1 MKICV
6 MQPYFIPYPGYY
18 LLHKYVDTFVIFDD
32 VQFNRKGFVHRNK
45 LIINQ
50 NISWLTLPLK
60 KKDRSAKI
68 FDLEFNLNS
77 QIYNK
82 FCNKIKLLL
91 PNPNL
96 SFIEKYFLDFNKKPI
111 DYIIDINKKIIEK
124 LDIKNNF
131 ILSSQISDKKLN
143 GEKKIIDICK
153 KLEATE
159 YFNLPGGEDF
169 YDKKNFLNEKI
180 KINFL
185 PEFIGD
191 KISIINYF
199 LRDDNFKI

>member
-1 MKICV
+1 MCSGGSSTK
-6 MQPYFIPYPGYY
+6 
-18 LLHKYVDTFVIFDD
+18 
-32 VQFNRKGFVHRNK
+32 KGK
-45 LIINQ
+45 
-50 NISWLTLPLK
+50 
-60 KKDRSAKI
+60 
-68 FDLEFNLNS
+68 
-77 QIYNK
+77 YNK
-82 FCNKIKLLL
+82 KQ
-91 PNPNL
+91 NL
-96 SFIEKYFLDFNKKPI
+96 EKPI

-153 KLEATE
+153 KLKATE

-180 KINFL
+180 NINFL